1 MRIAL
6 KKDGKDIP
14 NAEKN
19 NIDLSIILFLFI
31 AETIPIITP
40 TTIAIMID
48 DIANT
53 NVFLNVEIIMEE
65 TDFSCLTNDLPKAGN
80 LATKIYEVV
89 SKNLK

>member
-19 NIDLSIILFLFI
+19 NTDLSIMLSLFI
-31 AETIPIITP
+31 AETIPIIIP

-48 DIANT
+48 DTANT
-53 NVFLNVEIIMEE
+53 KVFLNVEIIMEV
-65 TDFSCLTNDLPKAGN
+65 TDFSCLINDLPKAGN
-80 LATKIYEVV
+80 LATKI
-89 SKNLK
+89 